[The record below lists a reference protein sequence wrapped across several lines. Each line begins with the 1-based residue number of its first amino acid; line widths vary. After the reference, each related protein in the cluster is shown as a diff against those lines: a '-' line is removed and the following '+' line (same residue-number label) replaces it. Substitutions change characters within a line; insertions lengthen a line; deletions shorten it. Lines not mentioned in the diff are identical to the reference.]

1 MRCFSIMALLV
12 LAQQNTDGV
21 NPTSELDENQL
32 AVTQIGEDSK
42 VNRSRPLGDLAI
54 GQFALAKETDAKPVP
69 LDTILPRDRG
79 ELPYPPSDI
88 VLNLVVHPERTSV
101 GNGDNWPITWAD
113 DGNQYTVYCDGEG
126 FGGGSGKGSMSL
138 AKIVGAPPDF
148 NGENLTSPTGH
159 KTGGGPKG
167 RKASG
172 LLMADGVFYM
182 WVRNLHQDG
191 TGSSLAWSE
200 DQASTWTWADWS
212 LPEVGYPTWL
222 NAGKN
227 YTAAQDEYAYVYS
240 PDTASAYKTSDH
252 MILARV
258 PTSEIRNET
267 AYRFFAGLDDD
278 GNPLWEAE
286 YQQRKPVFTDPGH
299 CYRPEVVFNPGIG
312 KYLLLTATSGSPR
325 WCGTDEKYFG
335 IFESSTPWG
344 PWHTVRQINGWG
356 SDENRFQ
363 PRIPPKWISEE
374 GKVFFLLYSCFPEGP
389 YQFNLQKCSLELSRG

>member
-1 MRCFSIMALLV
+1 MALLV